1 MRKGLWQR
9 VVSTLALLAVI
20 AATLGPIIP
29 RAEAAVPCA
38 MMMTASPT
46 DGDGSSQGAM
56 PICGSDLSC
65 IVAAAL
71 PTPFVPTVTDLVWAP
86 VRYWAAVDAHV
97 VGLSVP
103 PDVSPPISHA

>member
-1 MRKGLWQR
+1 MRRGLWQR
-9 VVSTLALLAVI
+9 IISTLVSLAFA

-38 MMMTASPT
+38 MMMTASSA
-46 DGDGSSQGAM
+46 DGDQSSQGSM
-56 PICGSDLSC
+56 PVCGSDLSC

-86 VRYWAAVDAHV
+86 VCYWAAVDAQA

-103 PDVSPPISHA
+103 PDLSPPISRA